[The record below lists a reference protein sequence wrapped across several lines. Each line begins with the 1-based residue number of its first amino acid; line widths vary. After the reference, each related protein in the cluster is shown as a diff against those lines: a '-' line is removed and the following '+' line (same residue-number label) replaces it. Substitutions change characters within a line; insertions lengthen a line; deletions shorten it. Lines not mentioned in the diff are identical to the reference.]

1 MIQTYEDFIEADTR
15 AEGLTIP
22 FRDVYAILESNSS
35 DVDAILERNS
45 SDVEEHS
52 FRKRG
57 NYYERWSYEDRLEH
71 TLDLLRKDKWL
82 LYLDKYGNIYSGVV
96 M

>member
-1 MIQTYEDFIEADTR
+1 MIQTYREFIEADAQ

-22 FRDVYAILESNSS
+22 FREVYGILETKWS
-35 DVDAILERNS
+35 E
-45 SDVEEHS
+45 VEEHP

-57 NYYERWSYEDRLEH
+57 NYYERHSYEWRLKY
-71 TLDLLRKDKWL
+71 TLELLSKDKWL
-82 LYLDKYGNIYSGVV
+82 LYLDKYGNIYSGVI

>member
-1 MIQTYEDFIEADTR
+1 MIQTHEDFVEADKR
-15 AEGLTIP
+15 ADGLTIP
-22 FRDVYAILESNSS
+22 FIDVYAILETKWS
-35 DVDAILERNS
+35 DVYEILERNS
-45 SDVEEHS
+45 IEVEEHS

-71 TLDLLRKDKWL
+71 TLELLSKDKWL
-82 LYLDKYGNIYSGVV
+82 LYLDKYGNIYSGVI